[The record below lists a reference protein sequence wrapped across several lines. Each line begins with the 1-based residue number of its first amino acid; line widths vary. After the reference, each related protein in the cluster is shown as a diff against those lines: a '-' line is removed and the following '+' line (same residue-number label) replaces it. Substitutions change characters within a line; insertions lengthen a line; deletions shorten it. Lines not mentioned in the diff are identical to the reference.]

1 MPFLFFTI
9 ASLLCFISIGAPLA
23 SDFGEKLKWR
33 WAKEK
38 ASLAYSIKQHL
49 PDYDVE
55 LVKKKEYY
63 TPINIRS
70 KKDGRIAYS
79 LVEGH
84 KSIVFTRLNDVLFIA
99 EYSPIATG
107 CDVVAA
113 DLKTGTKVWKSRLQG
128 IGPTGHSQY
137 LNLVN
142 IETDGKYI
150 IVNGN
155 EAHGRYVELLDIK
168 TGQTLA
174 NKKLKAD
181 PESLLK

>member
-9 ASLLCFISIGAPLA
+9 ASLLCFISVGAPLA
-23 SDFGEKLKWR
+23 GDHGEKLKWR

-49 PDYDVE
+49 QDYDVE
-55 LVKKKEYY
+55 LVKDKEYL

-70 KKDGRIAYS
+70 KKSRRIVYLFKDG
-79 LVEGH
+79 H
-84 KSIVFTRLNDVLFIA
+84 DNTVFTRLHDTLFVA
-99 EYSPIATG
+99 EYCAIASG
-107 CDVVAA
+107 CEVVSV
-113 DLKTGTKVWKSRLQG
+113 DLKTGKQLWKSRLQG
-128 IGPTGHSQY
+128 IGPTRHSKY
-137 LNLVN
+137 RNLVN

-181 PESLLK
+181 PDSLLK